1 MTSPQTL
8 SEADRRLLAI
18 WAAGCAE
25 RVLVLFESASPG
37 DDRPRRAIARAR
49 AFGSGDLATAEAIR
63 LRFTGGAAAKDAG
76 SPAAAAAARAAAQAA
91 AVCHMGSHALGAAA
105 YAARAVGLAHPDNP
119 EADAEEIEWQIA
131 SMTPEVRDALRS
143 LPMVGTDRSGPLGPG
158 MLASGELGRIIRTIQ
173 RAVGAGDPTGWPMA

>member
-8 SEADRRLLAI
+8 SEDDRRLLAL

-25 RVLVLFESASPG
+25 RVLGLFEAASPG
-37 DDRPRRAIARAR
+37 DDRPRRAIGRAR

-63 LRFTGGAAAKDAG
+63 LRFEGGAAARDAG
-76 SPAAAAAARAAAQAA
+76 SPAAAAAARAAGQAA
-91 AVCHMGSHALGAAA
+91 AVCHMGAHALGAAG
-105 YAARAVGLAHPDNP
+105 YAARAIGLAHPDNL
-119 EADAEEIEWQIA
+119 EAIATEIEWQIA
-131 SMTPEVRDALRS
+131 SMTSEVRDGLRS